1 MAWGPPGHCAAE
13 PWRVLERRYGRNGDR
28 LRVVTAG
35 RSGWRWQLTER
46 SDTIVSL
53 EGGTIATPDK
63 ERDPILEEVSRPELR
78 AIYTEGLA
86 AIDSAA
92 STSELEAARVACLG
106 RKAEL
111 VRMLR
116 GVSELPSDERKEVGK
131 SGNLVRGALEKAIEI
146 RQGQLEE
153 LEMLA
158 GLEDDRVDVT
168 LPGRHFPVGRL
179 HLVTQTLREIED
191 VFIGMGYQ
199 IVDGPE
205 VETEYYNF
213 EALNTPADHP
223 ARSLQDTFFVEGG
236 AVLRTQT
243 SPVQIRVMEKQTP
256 PVYVIAPGKTY
267 RRDSDATHTP
277 MFHQVEGLVV
287 DEGITLADLK
297 GTLATF
303 ARAMFGAERQV
314 RLRPHFFP
322 FTEPSV
328 EVDVSC
334 MLCDGQGCRLCKQ
347 SGWLEILGAGMV
359 DPNVFGFVDYDP
371 EVYTGFAFG
380 IGIER
385 IAMLKHGVND
395 LRLFFEN
402 DLRFLRQF

>member
-1 MAWGPPGHCAAE
+1 MALATEEHLWQ
-13 PWRVLERRYGRNGDR
+13 
-28 LRVVTAG
+28 LRG
-35 RSGWRWQLTER
+35 RSVRIDFPEGGYITDADNRDDVLLAQLDR
-46 SDTIVSL
+46 ADLRTIYIDGAAAVVAAGDLESL
-53 EGGTIATPDK
+53 EN
-63 ERDPILEEVSRPELR
+63 
-78 AIYTEGLA
+78 
-86 AIDSAA
+86 
-92 STSELEAARVACLG
+92 ARVRFLG
-106 RKAEL
+106 RKADLVTLLRSIAEL
-111 VRMLR
+111 SPEDKR
-116 GVSELPSDERKEVGK
+116 EVGK
-131 SGNLVRGALEKAIEI
+131 YGNLVRCALEAAVEER
-146 RQGQLEE
+146 RQQLESQE
-153 LEMLA
+153 LLA
-158 GLEDDRVDVT
+158 GLAQDQVDVT
-168 LPGRHFPVGRL
+168 LPGWTSPLGRL
-179 HLVTQTLREIED
+179 HLIVQTQREIENI
-191 VFIGMGYQ
+191 FIGMGYEV
-199 IVDGPE
+199 VDGPE

-223 ARSLQDTFFVEGG
+223 ARSLQDTFFTGG
-236 AVLRTQT
+236 GVVLRTQT
-243 SPVQIRVMEKQTP
+243 SPVQVRTMEKQRP

-287 DEGITLADLK
+287 DKGITLADLK
-297 GTLATF
+297 GTLVAF
-303 ARAMFGAERQV
+303 AQAMFGAERRV

-334 MLCDGQGCRLCKQ
+334 MFCEGAGCRLCKK

-359 DPNVFGFVDYDP
+359 DPNVFAFVDYDP

-380 IGIER
+380 MGIER

>member
-1 MAWGPPGHCAAE
+1 M
-13 PWRVLERRYGRNGDR
+13 
-28 LRVVTAG
+28 
-35 RSGWRWQLTER
+35 
-46 SDTIVSL
+46 
-53 EGGTIATPDK
+53 EGGATTGN
-63 ERDPILEEVSRPELR
+63 DPILEQISRADLKSIYAGGLE
-78 AIYTEGLA
+78 AIA
-86 AIDSAA
+86 AAGDLVA
-92 STSELEAARVACLG
+92 LEAARVRFLG

-111 VRMLR
+111 VLLLR
-116 GVSELPSDERKEVGK
+116 TIPELPVEERPEVGK
-131 SGNLVRGALEKAIEI
+131 VGNLVRKALELAVEG
-146 RQGQLEE
+146 RRGE
-153 LEMLA
+153 LETEHL
-158 GLEDDRVDVT
+158 VDSLGRDQIDVS
-168 LPGRHFPVGRL
+168 LPGRWLALGHL
-179 HLVTQTLREIED
+179 HLVTQTQREIED
-191 VFIGMGYQ
+191 IFIGMGYE
-199 IVDGPE
+199 IANGPE

-223 ARSLQDTFFVEGG
+223 ARSLHDTFFVSDGV
-236 AVLRTQT
+236 VLRTHT
-243 SPVQIRVMEKQTP
+243 SPIEVRTMEKQRP
-256 PVYVIAPGKTY
+256 PVHIIAPGKAY

-287 DEGITLADLK
+287 DEHITLADLK
-297 GTLATF
+297 GTLETF
-303 ARAMFGAERQV
+303 VRAMFGADRKV

-334 MLCDGQGCRLCKQ
+334 MVCDGGGCRLCKR
-347 SGWLEILGAGMV
+347 SGWLEILGAGMT

-380 IGIER
+380 MGVER